1 MSDAVWLAFGLLG
14 AAVILVGVTA
24 IWRTWRGDWDG

>member
-14 AAVILVGVTA
+14 GAVVVVGITA
-24 IWRTWRGDWDG
+24 MWRVWRGDLD